1 MNITVIKIG
10 GNVVDDANA
19 RTEFYAQL
27 SAIRSAVILV
37 HGGGK
42 VATELSSKLGIPT
55 TMIDGRRVTD
65 AETLRV
71 VTMVYAGLINKQ
83 LVAELQSHG
92 INALGIT
99 GADGNIL
106 RAHKRTH
113 AQHDYG
119 FVGDIDSVNTELLS
133 QLVQAN
139 LLPVIAPLTHDG
151 SGQLLN
157 TNADTI
163 AAQVASALAQTFT
176 VDVIYCFEKRG
187 VLRNVEDES
196 TLIPSLTLTEYSALK
211 ANGVVAQG
219 MIPKL
224 DNAFDAIARG
234 VHSVRITKYTHLDGG
249 TLLHKG
255 ESA

>member
-1 MNITVIKIG
+1 MNITVVKIG
-10 GNVVDDANA
+10 GNVVDDAAA
-19 RTEFYAQL
+19 RAKFYAQL
-27 SAIRSAVILV
+27 SAISGAIILV

-42 VATELSSKLGIPT
+42 VATELSSTLGIPT
-55 TMIDGRRVTD
+55 TMIEGRRVTD
-65 AETLRV
+65 ADTLRV

-92 INALGIT
+92 INAFGIT
-99 GADGNIL
+99 GADGNLL

-113 AQHDYG
+113 AQHNYG
-119 FVGDIDSVNTELLS
+119 FVGDIDSVNIELLT

-163 AAQVASALAQTFT
+163 AAQVASALAHTFT
-176 VDVIYCFEKRG
+176 VNVIYCFEKRG
-187 VLRNVEDES
+187 VLRNVEDET
-196 TLIPSLTLTEYSALK
+196 TLIPSLTLAEYSALK
-211 ANGVVAQG
+211 EQGVVAQG

-224 DNAFDAIARG
+224 DNAFAAIERG
-234 VHSVRITKYTHLDGG
+234 VQSVRITKYSHLDGG
-249 TLLHKG
+249 TILKG
-255 ESA
+255 EST